1 MPDKEWCS
9 TVVQLAIST
18 AGKSSTPHSI
28 YLLLLSGIERLVVTG
43 KLVVGRVLEQVCFNA
58 APSRRIVSDLFM
70 TAFKLI
76 L

>member
-28 YLLLLSGIERLVVTG
+28 YLLLLSGIERLVVAG
-43 KLVVGRVLEQVCFNA
+43 KLVVGRVLEQVRLSQRLQDEVTC
-58 APSRRIVSDLFM
+58 
-70 TAFKLI
+70 FKLI
-76 L
+76 V